1 MKIQILNQN
10 QTLLYSNYSNS
21 RHTGEKPYT
30 CCVCGDRFIQG
41 TALKQHQRMQ
51 GHFEGT
57 QPTPYASISVNNP
70 SRYTNS
76 NLVNRRYL
84 VDQQAPANQPLL
96 PIKPVIPR
104 RRTANNPPVMMSQ
117 SPFPSSMQNLP
128 MMPSSSVMNL
138 NNDTTSDVISLKST
152 SPQHSSTSTPIPTP
166 VPHNL
171 SNIDVKPNIQNLNI
185 APAGYNGGMPHLN
198 MMPNMEI
205 ATLFTMSFNQNFN
218 NNSN

>member
-1 MKIQILNQN
+1 M
-10 QTLLYSNYSNS
+10 T
-21 RHTGEKPYT
+21 
-30 CCVCGDRFIQG
+30 
-41 TALKQHQRMQ
+41 

-57 QPTPYASISVNNP
+57 QPSPYASISVNNP

-84 VDQQAPANQPLL
+84 LDQQPQSNQPVL

-104 RRTANNPPVMMSQ
+104 RRTANNTSVMNSMMAPHMNMGMSGVNSNQ
-117 SPFPSSMQNLP
+117 QNMP

-138 NNDTTSDVISLKST
+138 NNDTTSDVISMKST
-152 SPQHSSTSTPIPTP
+152 SPQHSSTANTPISTP

-171 SNIDVKPNIQNLNI
+171 SGMDIKPNIQNLNI
-185 APAGYNGGMPHLN
+185 PPSAYNGMPPHMN

-205 ATLFTMSFNQNFN
+205 ATLFTMTFNHQNFN
-218 NNSN
+218 NNNSN

>member
-1 MKIQILNQN
+1 
-10 QTLLYSNYSNS
+10 
-21 RHTGEKPYT
+21 
-30 CCVCGDRFIQG
+30 
-41 TALKQHQRMQ
+41 MQ
-51 GHFEGT
+51 GHFEGQ
-57 QPTPYASISVNNP
+57 QPSPYANISVNNP

-84 VDQQAPANQPLL
+84 LDQQAQSNQPVL

-104 RRTANNPPVMMSQ
+104 RRTANNATANL
-117 SPFPSSMQNLP
+117 SPIMTTHINNVTMTLPSINSPQQNLP
-128 MMPSSSVMNL
+128 MMPSSSIMNL

-152 SPQHSSTSTPIPTP
+152 SPQLSSTANTPISTP

-171 SNIDVKPNIQNLNI
+171 TQGMVDIKPNIQNLNLPS
-185 APAGYNGGMPHLN
+185 AYNGMPHLN

-218 NNSN
+218 TNNSN